1 MPLLARMR
9 YLFIFFKLLAVAA
22 RLLALLLPA
31 PACLSTV
38 LYCLF
43 YNVPRVIRYRDQ
55 IASV

>member
-9 YLFIFFKLLAVAA
+9 YLFIFLKLLAA